1 MKIGIDIMGGDFA
14 PTETVKGAILASQ
27 KLESEDLVYLF
38 GNENQINTLLLD
50 LGADKSKF
58 IVVDCSQTIEMADDP
73 VKSFMEKSDSSIVK
87 GFKYLKGNIIDG
99 FASAGNTGSML
110 VGATK
115 VSGVIPGIIRPGI
128 SSYYPNNKGG
138 KNLILDVGINPD
150 TKPDVM
156 VQYAEIGNL
165 YSKSVLGVKNPKIG
179 LLNIGEEDTK
189 GNLNSK
195 HTHQLL
201 KEHTGINFIG
211 NVEGGDLN
219 DSDKVDVI
227 VCDGFCGN
235 IVLKQAES
243 FHKIIKSRN
252 ISDPYFDNYN
262 YENYGGTPI
271 LGIKQAVVVG
281 HGKSNDIA
289 IMNMILHTKEILASK
304 LTEKIIKAFDYGTN

>member
-27 KLESEDLVYLF
+27 KLESDDTIYLF
-38 GNENQINTLLLD
+38 GNENQINTLLSD
-50 LGADKSKF
+50 LSADTSKF
-58 IVVDCSQTIEMADDP
+58 VIINCTEAIEMADDP

-87 GFKYLKGNIIDG
+87 GFQYLKGNKIDG

-128 SSYYPNNKGG
+128 SSYYPNSKGG

-156 VQYAEIGNL
+156 VQYAEIGNI
-165 YSKSVLGVKNPKIG
+165 YSKSILGIKNPKIG
-179 LLNIGEEDTK
+179 LLNIGEEETK

-219 DSDKVDVI
+219 DSEKVDVI
-227 VCDGFCGN
+227 ICDGFCGN

-243 FHKIIKSRN
+243 FHKMIISRN
-252 ISDPYFDNYN
+252 ISDSYFDNYN

-271 LGIKQAVVVG
+271 LGIQQAVIVG
-281 HGKSNDIA
+281 HGKSSDIA
-289 IMNMILHTKEILASK
+289 IMNMILHTKDIIASK
-304 LTEKIIKAFDYGTN
+304 LTEKIINAFDYDTN